1 MGRGSGRGSGGGQA
15 KLAKKD
21 AATTPGAAQPP
32 LSSTAHDSDCAGRE
46 DVQDLRAQNS
56 ANDLAEA
63 AAKSAGGG
71 EFAAADVSI
80 KELFVSIDG
89 VFGKSSG
96 QITKEK
102 MTAWLESLQPEVL
115 SDSSAHSVPI
125 GKESFEHIL
134 KDVILHFEHK
144 GAESLVYSAFQRKL
158 RKAQESE
165 LQRFYLS
172 LGIHKLLA
180 EASLRDELI
189 PFAALREDP
198 SRVLD
203 IIQKTTPHIIQSVQD
218 GLDERIVDRKN
229 HHKEEKLRSIA
240 TVALGVDEMKEQDA
254 GMELKGLQKEYSTL
268 LRKRVSILEVV
279 ARQQAVH
286 VVCKHL
292 SVCAE
297 SARMK
302 MFLNTFLL
310 PRSVIC

>member
-1 MGRGSGRGSGGGQA
+1 MGDGWRPSRSTVPGKWS
-15 KLAKKD
+15 
-21 AATTPGAAQPP
+21 ATHRLEAQVIAPK
-32 LSSTAHDSDCAGRE
+32 TAS
-46 DVQDLRAQNS
+46 
-56 ANDLAEA
+56 DLAEA
-63 AAKSAGGG
+63 ASKSASKSAVGG
-71 EFAAADVSI
+71 EFAAADVPFAAADVSI

-102 MTAWLESLQPEVL
+102 MTAWLESLQPEVF
-115 SDSSAHSVPI
+115 SSAHSVPI

-229 HHKEEKLRSIA
+229 LHKEEKLRSIA
-240 TVALGVDEMKEQDA
+240 TVALGVDEMKEKDA

>member
-1 MGRGSGRGSGGGQA
+1 MGDGWRPSRSTVPGKWS
-15 KLAKKD
+15 
-21 AATTPGAAQPP
+21 ATHRLEAQVIAPK
-32 LSSTAHDSDCAGRE
+32 TAS
-46 DVQDLRAQNS
+46 
-56 ANDLAEA
+56 DLAEA
-63 AAKSAGGG
+63 ASKSASKSAVGG
-71 EFAAADVSI
+71 EFAAADVPFAAADVSI
-80 KELFVSIDG
+80 KELFDSIDG
-89 VFGKSSG
+89 VEEKPSG

-102 MTAWLESLQPEVL
+102 IEKWLESLKPE
-115 SDSSAHSVPI
+115 SSTGRDPI

-158 RKAQESE
+158 RKAQEHD

-198 SRVLD
+198 SPVFG
-203 IIQKTTPHIIQSVQD
+203 IIQKTTPHIVQSVQD
-218 GLDERIVDRKN
+218 GLDERSVDKGRN
-229 HHKEEKLRSIA
+229 KEEKLRRIA

-268 LRKRVSILEVV
+268 LRKRVRILEVV

-302 MFLNTFLL
+302 MFWNTFLL
-310 PRSVIC
+310 PAR

>member
-134 KDVILHFEHK
+134 RTF
-144 GAESLVYSAFQRKL
+144 
-158 RKAQESE
+158 
-165 LQRFYLS
+165 
-172 LGIHKLLA
+172 
-180 EASLRDELI
+180 
-189 PFAALREDP
+189 
-198 SRVLD
+198 
-203 IIQKTTPHIIQSVQD
+203 
-218 GLDERIVDRKN
+218 
-229 HHKEEKLRSIA
+229 
-240 TVALGVDEMKEQDA
+240 
-254 GMELKGLQKEYSTL
+254 
-268 LRKRVSILEVV
+268 ILE
-279 ARQQAVH
+279 A
-286 VVCKHL
+286 K
-292 SVCAE
+292 SVRE
-297 SARMK
+297 
-302 MFLNTFLL
+302 
-310 PRSVIC
+310 RSPVKVQ